1 MNNSQSD
8 NSPLEIDA
16 LGKMIS
22 LHLDSKISEEQF
34 SQLQHTLEIDES
46 ARDFYVDFIAIH
58 SQLEQIHKGG
68 FSNRESLNALIQE
81 PKAPSKMPYFMLMG
95 LPAAL
100 IVVICVWITSQLP
113 DPPVEKP
120 VAVQVIV
127 PEIVDYHV
135 TVADTHEV
143 RFFNHDPLSIGDH
156 LEGDKIYK
164 LDGGQLE
171 LLFITGV
178 KTTITAPATFAITG
192 ENEINVSAGI
202 LMAKVTTP
210 KGKGFTV
217 RTPGGPVRDI
227 GTLFGVEIDNAG
239 TSGVQVFKGEV
250 ELADS
255 RGVTVKLIEGNT
267 MQRAAGKDQWLSESR
282 LSRKFYSVIQQNK
295 QALTPN
301 IVLLPEQVQNIFGAD
316 EHVGKSYLLYSPTS
330 LFDRIQDANFLS
342 ARAEISPHY
351 AVVYFNETTAEWELP
366 SNESLIPFTPAAT
379 DLVLALIE
387 SSGPPKGPKKR
398 EITYFSGTQDH
409 IHGIASGYQS
419 GDLQLIPDR
428 FRGEVNLGEYM
439 LDGTYFIRNS
449 E

>member
-1 MNNSQSD
+1 M
-8 NSPLEIDA
+8 
-16 LGKMIS
+16 
-22 LHLDSKISEEQF
+22 
-34 SQLQHTLEIDES
+34 
-46 ARDFYVDFIAIH
+46 R
-58 SQLEQIHKGG
+58 
-68 FSNRESLNALIQE
+68 
-81 PKAPSKMPYFMLMG
+81 
-95 LPAAL
+95 
-100 IVVICVWITSQLP
+100 
-113 DPPVEKP
+113 
-120 VAVQVIV
+120 
-127 PEIVDYHV
+127 
-135 TVADTHEV
+135 
-143 RFFNHDPLSIGDH
+143 
-156 LEGDKIYK
+156 
-164 LDGGQLE
+164 
-171 LLFITGV
+171 
-178 KTTITAPATFAITG
+178 
-192 ENEINVSAGI
+192 
-202 LMAKVTTP
+202 
-210 KGKGFTV
+210 
-217 RTPGGPVRDI
+217 
-227 GTLFGVEIDNAG
+227 
-239 TSGVQVFKGEV
+239 
-250 ELADS
+250 
-255 RGVTVKLIEGNT
+255 
-267 MQRAAGKDQWLSESR
+267 RAAGKDQWLPEAR
-282 LSRKFYSVIQQNK
+282 LSRKFYSVIQRNK